1 MDECLG
7 SQNKSR
13 NDTDKKWQH
22 AAKRIHC
29 PKTHCE
35 WRPSHFLSY
44 QLQKKKKKD
53 KLTFFIR
60 NTSENAMKMDELCY
74 LTRKFYHKFQ
84 YHFRWL
90 VHFKHVINYV

>member
-44 QLQKKKKKD
+44 QLQKKKKK
-53 KLTFFIR
+53 KTNWLSLLETQV
-60 NTSENAMKMDELCY
+60 KM
-74 LTRKFYHKFQ
+74 Q
-84 YHFRWL
+84 WRWMSC
-90 VHFKHVINYV
+90 VI